1 MTRSFLQRGRTLA
14 GCCYVRDVKTQEA
27 LAYKDLE
34 RGLAADRRSVAGN
47 HSLLPE
53 NFPEGVSK
61 GDYRDLLGERVG
73 VSLQRG
79 WSFAGPCYRPSS
91 AFMEDGRPGSTI
103 SSGFS
108 SAQ

>member
-1 MTRSFLQRGRTLA
+1 MARFRYATEERA
-14 GCCYVRDVKTQEA
+14 H
-27 LAYKDLE
+27 KDLE
-34 RGLAADRRSVAGN
+34 HGLVKERMLSTQNNDAAQ
-47 HSLLPE
+47 E
-53 NFPEGVSK
+53 NFPGQGGVSK
-61 GDYRDLLGERVG
+61 GQYRDLLGERVG

-79 WSFAGPCYRPSS
+79 WSFAGCCYRPSS